1 MTRKT
6 ILFFNVFFIFD
17 FLFKFYKKIIS
28 TPFTYSYTEQS
39 NFVNYS
45 QGFIRR
51 GLFGELTK
59 TVAKLN
65 LDPFIFIQ
73 VFSLTIFIMVILFFY
88 KTFKKNNYSL
98 NFLFLPFTISY
109 AFLSG
114 FVYFKDYFQI
124 FLIFIIADL
133 LKKKFKKNII
143 KYLIINIISIIGIL
157 IHEIFFFISIPFIFI
172 FLVNQN
178 YQPKK
183 LIITALKSFGIVL
196 PSFFALIMTIINH
209 GNPEMAKG
217 IYLDTLN
224 YIPKYAFDYGVEVTG
239 AINSLGHDSSFK
251 LSYMFKGLIWNG
263 FSRGV
268 AYLFFTITL
277 LYITLYF
284 NNLKQ
289 NSKKSFTPN
298 LFFIF
303 CFQLLAMLPIFVIAI
318 DWSRFISLCLLSSL
332 VYFMELKH
340 ISIKPIFSHRIK
352 QFATISD
359 KIFSTFIHSNKQMFY
374 VVCYFCIIPYLE
386 FGNRPWTF
394 TNSIIMLMNYIT
406 KVISIM

>member
-1 MTRKT
+1 MTRKA
-6 ILFFNVFFIFD
+6 ILFFNVFFIFNVLYK
-17 FLFKFYKKIIS
+17 FLDYLRS
-28 TPFTYSYTEQS
+28 TEFTYMLQS
-39 NFVNYS
+39 NYISYS
-45 QGFIRR
+45 YGFIRR
-51 GLFGELTK
+51 GLFGEVTK
-59 TVAKLN
+59 IVAKLN
-65 LDPFIFIQ
+65 FDTFIFIKIFSIIILIF
-73 VFSLTIFIMVILFFY
+73 VFIYFY
-88 KTFKKNNYSL
+88 YLFKKNGYSL
-98 NFLFLPFTISY
+98 NFLFLPFTLSY
-109 AFLSG
+109 TLLSG
-114 FVYFKDYFQI
+114 VIEFKDYFQI
-124 FLIFIIADL
+124 LLIIFVVYL
-133 LKKKFKKNII
+133 LKKESII
-143 KYLIINIISIIGIL
+143 KYLWINIITIIGIL

-183 LIITALKSFGIVL
+183 LIITTLKSFGIFL
-196 PSFFALIMTIINH
+196 PSFVTLILTIIYH
-209 GNPEMAKG
+209 GTPEIAQNLYK
-217 IYLDTLN
+217 
-224 YIPKYAFDYGVEVTG
+224 E
-239 AINSLGHDSSFK
+239 SLGLIPAYATNLEISDGLRALGENTENKVIS
-251 LSYMFKGLIWNG
+251 MFKGKIWNG

-268 AYLFFTITL
+268 TYVIFVIAL

-284 NNLKQ
+284 NNLK
-289 NSKKSFTPN
+289 NKAKTNFTPN

-374 VVCYFCIIPYLE
+374 VVCYFCIIPHLE
-386 FGNRPWTF
+386 FGNKPYAF

-406 KVISIM
+406 KVISVM